1 MTRSLLALLAIL
13 PIGVA
18 CAQDR
23 EPATGRQITVPA
35 PLIPNPSLVFPAT
48 IGNTST
54 PLFTGGTAPH
64 NLIVFNNSAPN
75 STWLWC
81 NPSGGAA
88 TPGAGV
94 VIPPGGGAYSWD
106 FGITTVPN
114 CISGTQTGA
123 ASSSSVNVSGA
134 GG

>member
-1 MTRSLLALLAIL
+1 MCSSPT
-13 PIGVA
+13 P
-18 CAQDR
+18 
-23 EPATGRQITVPA
+23 
-35 PLIPNPSLVFPAT
+35 PLTPNASLVFPAT

-54 PLFTGGTAPH
+54 PLFTGGTAQH

-75 STWLWC
+75 SIWLWC
-81 NPSGGAA
+81 NQAGGTAA
-88 TPGAGV
+88 PGAGI

-123 ASSSSVNVSGA
+123 TSASSVSISGA